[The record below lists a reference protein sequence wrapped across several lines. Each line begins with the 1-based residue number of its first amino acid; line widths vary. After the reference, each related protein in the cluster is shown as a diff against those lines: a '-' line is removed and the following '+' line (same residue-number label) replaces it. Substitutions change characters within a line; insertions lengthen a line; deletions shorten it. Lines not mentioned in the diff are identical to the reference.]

1 MKEEVIIQS
10 IGITKKKEQL
20 FFQVKLPRDTD
31 KIIGIETGLYVESVL
46 PDFLPY
52 TQGDVNMI
60 RRNRLIGTIQLQA
73 SGKPNLFY
81 AKEIFDKD
89 INIAVN
95 ELKIVSEGV
104 FNELL
109 VAPLRLKGEDV
120 PNDGNNF
127 SDFNIWSQ
135 GSKREEDPVNIC
147 GCQLINGQ
155 FKDAVGAYYNANIQ
169 YKVILYIWIERKVNN
184 KQ

>member
-1 MKEEVIIQS
+1 MMREEAIIQS
-10 IGITKKKEQL
+10 IAITKKKEQS
-20 FFQVKLPRDTD
+20 FFQVKLPRNTH
-31 KIIGIETGLYVESVL
+31 KIIGIETGLFVTSVL

-52 TQGDVNMI
+52 TQGDANNI
-60 RRNRLIGTIQLQA
+60 RRHRLIGTLQLQA

-81 AKEIFDKD
+81 AREIFDKD
-89 INIAVN
+89 INIGVN
-95 ELKIVSEGV
+95 ELKIVQEAV

-109 VAPLRLKGEDV
+109 AAPPLKGNNPPV
-120 PNDGNNF
+120 DGNNF
-127 SDFNIWSQ
+127 FDFPVWSH
-135 GSKREEDPVNIC
+135 GTKREEDPVNIC

>member
-10 IGITKKKEQL
+10 NSITKKKEQI
-20 FFQVKLPRDTD
+20 FFQVKLPKDTD
-31 KIIGIETGLYVESVL
+31 KIIGIETGLFVESAL

-60 RRNRLIGTIQLQA
+60 RRNRLMGTLQLQV

-81 AKEIFDKD
+81 AKDIFEKD
-89 INIAVN
+89 INIGVN
-95 ELKIVSEGV
+95 ELKIVPDVIERRLI
-104 FNELL
+104 E
-109 VAPLRLKGEDV
+109 PQLRKGEDV

-127 SDFNIWSQ
+127 SDFTIWSH
-135 GSKREEDPVNIC
+135 GTKREEDPIDVC

-155 FKDAVGAYYNANIQ
+155 FKDAVGEYYNINIR
-169 YKVILYIWIERKVNN
+169 YRVILYIWIKRKVND